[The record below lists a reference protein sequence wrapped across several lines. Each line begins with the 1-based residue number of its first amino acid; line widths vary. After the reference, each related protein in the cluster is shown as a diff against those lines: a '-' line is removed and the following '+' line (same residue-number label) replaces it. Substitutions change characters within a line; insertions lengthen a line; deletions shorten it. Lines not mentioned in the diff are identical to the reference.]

1 MMKLKR
7 ILPVLIII
15 LIFSLTGCK
24 NPVDLKFNHKL
35 HVVENEIEC
44 DECHKMDDNGKM
56 ENPDMDKC
64 SDCHDIGDVDNPTK
78 DCLMCHTEKS
88 AKKDYEVEDTVNPKP
103 KSYADLIFTHEPH
116 SDYKCETCHKGI
128 DKVKSLKKISWPSMD
143 VCKKCHDGDTAPIE
157 CDTCHK
163 KIRKEIPPESHKK
176 DWENRHGL
184 ASKFDDSCRF
194 CHDPEFKKDGKFC
207 QDCHRTKKP
216 KDHIFNWKT
225 SQHGMEAIKD
235 RRKCAVCHVA
245 SYCSDCHKSEKPIS
259 HKRADW
265 VRFKP
270 EPGHAE
276 EAMKN
281 FRSCN
286 VCHTT
291 SDCEKC
297 HTNVI
302 MYKK

>member
-1 MMKLKR
+1 MMKLYK
-7 ILPVLIII
+7 ILSVLFV
-15 LIFSLTGCK
+15 LAIFSFTGCK
-24 NPVDLKFNHKL
+24 KPIDLKFNHKL
-35 HVVENEIEC
+35 HVVENEIGC

-56 ENPDMDKC
+56 QNPDMDKC

-78 DCLMCHTEKS
+78 DCLMCHTVKS
-88 AKKDYEVEDTVNPKP
+88 AKNDYEVEYTVGPKP
-103 KSYADLIFTHEPH
+103 KSYEDLIFTHEPH
-116 SDYKCETCHKGI
+116 EDYKCSVCHKGL
-128 DKVKSLKKISWPSMD
+128 DNTKSLQKISWPRMD
-143 VCKKCHDGDTAPIE
+143 VCKKCHDGDTAPIS
-157 CDTCHK
+157 CDTCHT

-176 DWENRHGL
+176 DWESRHGL
-184 ASKFDDSCRF
+184 ESKFDDSCRF
-194 CHDPEFKKDGKFC
+194 CHDPDFKKNGRFC
-207 QDCHRTKKP
+207 QDCHQTKKP

-245 SYCSDCHKSEKPIS
+245 SFCSDCHKSQKPLS

-291 SDCEKC
+291 SECNEC
-297 HTNVI
+297 HTNMI